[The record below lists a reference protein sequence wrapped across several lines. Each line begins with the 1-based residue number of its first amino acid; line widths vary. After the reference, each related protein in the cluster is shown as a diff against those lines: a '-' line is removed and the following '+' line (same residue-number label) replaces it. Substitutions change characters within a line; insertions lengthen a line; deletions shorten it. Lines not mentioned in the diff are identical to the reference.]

1 MSNDGRTDEE
11 DGRMEEQT
19 TAKNEMTDDCHCGEG
34 KVPDRQGKC
43 VMPEVTFPAFVLS
56 LNTSVLYHLGEIG
69 DPATGKRAQDFDL
82 ARHGIDTLVLLE
94 QKTKGN
100 LEKDEEE
107 LLKNIIY
114 DVKLRF
120 VKAVKK

>member
-1 MSNDGRTDEE
+1 VPKGIKAMDEKE
-11 DGRMEEQT
+11 KEAIETGKEECQC
-19 TAKNEMTDDCHCGEG
+19 KEG

-69 DPATGKRAQDFDL
+69 DPVTGKREPDLDL

-100 LEKDEEE
+100 LLKEEEE
-107 LLKNIIY
+107 LLKNILY
-114 DVKLRF
+114 DVKLRY